1 MSNMSRVFEVMKD
14 NKGFSGKVLSK
25 SEAPEDWTLNINK
38 IRMASYNYAIQCKN
52 AENAV
57 KVSADDVYRAFK
69 SFCETYC
76 LPVKAD
82 KQTAVYLSGRAM
94 RTVNNYSDYMQSL
107 YAEKREL
114 SDLGQDTSVI
124 EDKIKSGRRTAYAVF
139 KVDTIVSERVFR
151 KTFEDYLVTLMEG
164 LTDMSAEKLEER
176 RAARRAAKKAKKAQK
191 QA

>member
-1 MSNMSRVFEVMKD
+1 MKMNEVFETMRS
-14 NKGFSGKVLSK
+14 NKGFSNKVMNK
-25 SEAPEDWTLNINK
+25 SEAPENWALNINK
-38 IRMASYNYAIQCKN
+38 IRLASYNYAIKCKS
-52 AENAV
+52 AENGV
-57 KVSADDVYRAFK
+57 KVSADDVYGTFR

-82 KQTAVYLSGRAM
+82 RETAVYLSGRAM
-94 RTVNNYSDYMQSL
+94 RTVNSYSDYMQSL
-107 YAEKREL
+107 YAERREL
-114 SDLGQDTSVI
+114 SDLGQDTSAI
-124 EDKIKSGRRTAYAVF
+124 KDKIRSAKKTAYAVF

-164 LTDMSAEKLEER
+164 LTDMPAEKLEER

>member
-52 AENAV
+52 AENGV